1 MRMLVAATALT
12 LATSAMAQT
21 GLSVDERARFQMQV
35 AQCWNVGGAAN
46 PLPVVTVTFALNR
59 QAKPIPDSLQ
69 LIGAGKDTSDAVK
82 SAYGAAKR
90 AILRC
95 GAKGYE
101 LPLEKYGQWRNIEL
115 TFNPERMSLR

>member
-1 MRMLVAATALT
+1 MRFLLGSFALT
-12 LATSAMAQT
+12 FATSTLAQT
-21 GLSVDERARFQMQV
+21 GLSDEERRGFQQKVAR
-35 AQCWNVGGAAN
+35 CWNVGNATLA
-46 PLPVVTVTFALNR
+46 LPVVTVTFELDRAG
-59 QAKPIPDSLQ
+59 KPIPDSLA

-82 SAYGAAKR
+82 SAYNNAKR

-101 LPLEKYGQWRNIEL
+101 LPLEKYDLWRNMEL

>member
-1 MRMLVAATALT
+1 MRLLLASIALACASSAA
-12 LATSAMAQT
+12 AQT
-21 GLSVDERARFQMQV
+21 GLSKDEIAHFQVQV
-35 AQCWNVGGAAN
+35 ARCWNIGNNTG
-46 PLPVVTVTFALNR
+46 PLPVVTITFALDPR
-59 QAKPIPDSLQ
+59 GKPIPDSLE

-82 SAYGAAKR
+82 SAYGAARR

-101 LPLEKYGQWRNIEL
+101 LPLEKYELWRNIEL